1 VSLTESYSDINE
13 EEIN

>member
-1 VSLTESYSDINE
+1 VSETESYSDINE

>member
-1 VSLTESYSDINE
+1 VSESESYSDINE